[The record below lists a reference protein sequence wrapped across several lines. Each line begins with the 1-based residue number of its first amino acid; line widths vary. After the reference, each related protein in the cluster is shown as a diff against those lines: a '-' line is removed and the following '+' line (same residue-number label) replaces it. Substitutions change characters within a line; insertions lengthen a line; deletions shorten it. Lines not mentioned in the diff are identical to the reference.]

1 MKKTLYIFASFT
13 TVLFSSCAKEA
24 DVKDDSLVTGTTLRA
39 SVEGVDTKV
48 SANAAGVYKW
58 QASDKIAV
66 LDDAGDVYEF
76 SAASAAAASEFS
88 CASSITLGD
97 YAQYPYSASFTAI
110 GDDVAFYIPKVISY
124 ATDATNMPMLGKIS
138 GDVVTFKAVGGLL
151 RLIVYGVPADATELE
166 FAAKNKKINGEFEIA
181 DASVESPVIATAAK
195 GSGDNTI
202 SIDFSG
208 KRSDN
213 MVFYIPLPT
222 GTIDGFDITFND
234 SALTSKSSSKN
245 LAVSRNDIIWAPVIN
260 LTTATVMWKETFT
273 NYAADTKFDDA
284 AIQTS
289 TGYDA
294 IAYNSASIT
303 YKTVDGTTNTC
314 VATGNSAGGTAPE
327 LIVNKGEGTFTASG
341 IPTMGETAL
350 KIEFKSNGSNIS
362 LSSSSTNVTIS
373 GTYNASNN
381 YSGTISNPNG
391 LSSIN
396 IQFKNTS
403 SSNIR
408 IDDIVVSFDPMG
420 AATPFISY
428 TGSNTKTI
436 SAGSLNASI
445 NGVTLNNPLDGT
457 GIAVVSDVD
466 WLNAS
471 LNAGIVT
478 ITATGYNHDEDA
490 REGHITLKATGAASK
505 EFTVTQNPSVV
516 SSPSLTG
523 TPGNATFTI
532 SWTGDGKAKSY
543 IGYYGTSALDNPTNG
558 TALSITNEGTA
569 YTATPSATVTNG
581 TKYYIYVKV
590 NEVADA
596 SAAKYVASSVWSSV
610 QVTPVDP
617 AAGGGSDDF
626 YTVNANGSYSNRTTT
641 AGWNAVNTAVVNV
654 TDASASDANH
664 RRSFTMNGKTTAVG
678 VITSPSLTGGVGS
691 LSLRYQNTFSE
702 SNGASFKIEIKQGS
716 SIVWTQTVTNA
727 SVTQSTGY
735 PVSFST
741 VNVSGT
747 FQIIITNLCPSN
759 TSSSNKDR
767 LSIYDI
773 QWTGYPSGS

>member
-1 MKKTLYIFASFT
+1 MP
-13 TVLFSSCAKEA
+13 
-24 DVKDDSLVTGTTLRA
+24 LR
-39 SVEGVDTKV
+39 
-48 SANAAGVYKW
+48 
-58 QASDKIAV
+58 I
-66 LDDAGDVYEF
+66 
-76 SAASAAAASEFS
+76 
-88 CASSITLGD
+88 
-97 YAQYPYSASFTAI
+97 
-110 GDDVAFYIPKVISY
+110 
-124 ATDATNMPMLGKIS
+124 
-138 GDVVTFKAVGGLL
+138 
-151 RLIVYGVPADATELE
+151 
-166 FAAKNKKINGEFEIA
+166 KKINGEFEIA

-314 VATGNSAGGTAPE
+314 VATGNSAGGTTPE

-516 SSPSLTG
+516 FSPSLTG

-626 YTVNANGSYSNRTTT
+626 YTVNANGSYSDRTTT